1 MAIFKIVI
9 VIIACP
15 RDSTGAGEMLCR
27 GRGTCMGYLNNRW
40 RFVLTYHD
48 DVDDDY
54 DDDKRNLYGI
64 PQQ

>member
-1 MAIFKIVI
+1 
-9 VIIACP
+9 
-15 RDSTGAGEMLCR
+15 
-27 GRGTCMGYLNNRW
+27 MGYLNNRW

-48 DVDDDY
+48 DVDDDD